1 MVGWGYNIYRFVFL
15 MDPVI
20 RGTKLKHCKET
31 CHNIPFGL
39 LNTHHPPPL
48 KALFGLKPF
57 VALARRNLSL
67 HCVFST
73 VFDHSSLDRIL
84 CWDISAVY
92 FIFCSEFP
100 AEAFVSGA
108 SIRGQILCQ
117 IIFHPTH
124 TPLVTIVMVNIV
136 DPKQF
141 GGKNWDKLEIRMRLK
156 LS

>member
-1 MVGWGYNIYRFVFL
+1 MHIMVEYPPIFIFDGSPYPRHQI
-15 MDPVI
+15 
-20 RGTKLKHCKET
+20 ET
-31 CHNIPFGL
+31 LQGL
-39 LNTHHPPPL
+39 LITLPPPL

-117 IIFHPTH
+117 IIFYPTH
-124 TPLVTIVMVNIV
+124 TPLFTIVMVNIV